1 MWVGISSTSVAQ
13 IATTKSFGFL
23 DVPNN
28 ARLAALGG
36 VNVSLTDR
44 DLNFFHSNPS
54 LTGDTLAGIASASYQ
69 FYIADVGNA
78 SFAYSHNFSGIGTV
92 VFGVQHLNYGT
103 IKGYDATGHEIG
115 DFKSG
120 ETALIVSK
128 SHQVSNFRLGANLK
142 FAFSNIAGFRAIAL
156 LTDIG
161 GVFIH
166 PKQDFKAG
174 LTIRNIGFMISEYS
188 ETSDTSLPFDVQV
201 GFTFKPEHMPVRFSL
216 TAYNLTGEKDYVDP
230 KDGEPEPGTLD
241 KVLRH
246 FNFGA
251 EILVHK
257 NVNLMIGYNY
267 LVHQELKLP
276 EGGGGAGLCF
286 GFSAMIKTFEL
297 VFSRSAYVAG
307 NAGYAFTLSKN
318 IDNMMKRRKI

>member
-1 MWVGISSTSVAQ
+1 MWVGISSTSLAQ
-13 IATTKSFGFL
+13 IAATKSFGFL
-23 DVPNN
+23 EVPNN

-54 LTGDTLAGIASASYQ
+54 LTGDTLAGTASASYQ
-69 FYIADVGNA
+69 YYIADIGNA

-103 IKGYDATGHEIG
+103 IKGYDATGQEIG

-128 SHQVSNFRLGANLK
+128 SHQVSSFRLGANLK
-142 FAFSNIAGFRAIAL
+142 YAFSNIAGYRANAL
-156 LTDIG
+156 LADIG

-166 PKQDFKAG
+166 PTQDFKAG
-174 LTIRNIGFMISEYS
+174 LTIRNIGLMIAEYS

-201 GFTFKPEHMPVRFSL
+201 GFSFKPEHMPVCFSL
-216 TAYNLTGEKDYVDP
+216 TAYNLTGEKDYFDP
-230 KDGEPEPGTLD
+230 KDGEPEPVTLD